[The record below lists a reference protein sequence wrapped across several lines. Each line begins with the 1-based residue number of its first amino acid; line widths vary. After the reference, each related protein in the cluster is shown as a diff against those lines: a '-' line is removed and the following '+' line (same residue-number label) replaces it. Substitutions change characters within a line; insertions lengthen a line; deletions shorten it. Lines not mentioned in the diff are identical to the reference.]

1 MKKQSIIKIL
11 SAFVVALAL
20 GFATVGQ
27 VFAATPFVGDTST
40 LPIKRTVTTSINVT
54 NTFTYAITANPGN
67 PTGATD
73 LPTTANIVFNN
84 VAPTSGTAMQT
95 GTVDFSGATFTTAGD
110 YEFTISE
117 IESTNPSVFPVDPT
131 TYTIIVAV
139 RYNTT
144 SHALEATLV
153 QAVKDAKGDKVNAT
167 WESTAKYTYFEIAE
181 TISGNMAD
189 VNKCFEY
196 TLNIPAGDGVTTG
209 DAFAANITS
218 SCTDNP
224 SSITAGT
231 PSTIHL
237 ASGDVARV
245 GLSGTTNQIP
255 VGAGYTL
262 TLVADDGYTAT
273 FNSESMTT
281 GTAKIVTGLVATD
294 DDSFNTKN
302 KAALV
307 LTKSQDIPTGIFTN
321 VWTYVVVLGI
331 SATGV
336 VVASKKFSKK

>member
-20 GFATVGQ
+20 GFTTVGQ
-27 VFAATPFVGDTST
+27 VFAATPFVGGTST
-40 LPIKRTVTTSINVT
+40 LPIERTITTSSNVT
-54 NTFTYAITANPGN
+54 NTFTYTVTANSGN
-67 PTGATD
+67 PTGATG

-84 VAPTSGTAMQT
+84 VAPTSGTAVQT
-95 GTVDFSGATFTTAGD
+95 GTVDFSGTTFTTAGD

-117 IESTNPSVFPVDPT
+117 TGSTNPSVFPVDPT

-144 SHALEATLV
+144 SHALEATLL
-153 QAVKDAKGDKVNAT
+153 QTVKDTGGNKVDAT
-167 WESTAKYTYFEIAE
+167 WGSIAQYTHFELAE

-196 TLNIPAGDGVTTG
+196 TLNIPAGNGIVAG
-209 DAFAANITS
+209 DTFTVNVTS
-218 SCTDNP
+218 SCTGNP

-231 PSTIHL
+231 PQHIYL
-237 ASGDVARV
+237 ANNDTATV
-245 GLSGTTNQIP
+245 GLSNSAEQIP

-273 FNSESMTT
+273 FNSEPMAA
-281 GTAKIVTGLVATD
+281 GTAKTITGLVGPSD
-294 DDSFNTKN
+294 PDFNTKN
-302 KAALV
+302 KASLA
-307 LTKSQDIPTGIFTN
+307 LTKSAVIPTGIFTN
-321 VWTYVVVLGI
+321 VWTYVVILGI

-336 VVASKKFSKK
+336 VVASKKYSKK